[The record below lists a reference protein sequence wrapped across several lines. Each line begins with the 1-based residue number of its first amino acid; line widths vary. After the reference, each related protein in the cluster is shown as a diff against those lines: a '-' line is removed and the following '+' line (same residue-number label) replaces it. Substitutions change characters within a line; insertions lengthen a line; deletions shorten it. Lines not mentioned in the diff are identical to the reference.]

1 MSNNQEKDRKL
12 DDGLNE
18 VEGIYIDEIVMH
30 LKTIWKSK
38 KLIINITL
46 IFMSIGM
53 FFAIFTP
60 KKYTASTVIIPQS
73 STSNKAG
80 GNLGGLAALAGFN
93 IGGMDNGDS
102 EIPPSLYPQIL
113 SSITFQKEL
122 LNTPLTIEGIQEKV
136 TYRKYYLEVYAPGV
150 INTLKKYTIG
160 LPELFFK
167 KIKQKKQVNSL
178 NETPN
183 PESKI
188 FTTTSEEKELIEKL
202 LSDISLNVNEK
213 EGYISISSKMLE
225 PKIASELTLR
235 TQELLQ
241 KYIIEFK
248 VNKSKDKLSFIQD
261 RYFEKEKEFKEIQSK
276 LTAFQDQNQFS
287 NTSRAKKRLT
297 QYQTEYDLVFDVYS
311 DLGKQLVAQQIKVKE
326 DTPVFT
332 VIKPVV
338 TPIEKSEP
346 KRPII
351 LISWTFLGLLVSLSM
366 IFGNFFFNS
375 LKNSWNK

>member
-326 DTPVFT
+326 FC
-332 VIKPVV
+332 
-338 TPIEKSEP
+338 
-346 KRPII
+346 
-351 LISWTFLGLLVSLSM
+351 GLPTRVRQKTLRV
-366 IFGNFFFNS
+366 
-375 LKNSWNK
+375 